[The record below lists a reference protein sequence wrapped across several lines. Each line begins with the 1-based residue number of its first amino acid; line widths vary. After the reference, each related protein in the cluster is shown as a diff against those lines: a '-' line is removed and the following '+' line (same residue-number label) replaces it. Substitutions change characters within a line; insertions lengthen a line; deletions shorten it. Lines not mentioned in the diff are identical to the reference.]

1 MGKYGQHNLS
11 FRRRAVFFMC
21 VRGSEKILVC
31 EQVCKIPEIFK
42 IEKRVEN
49 KKSNTFRKRCQ
60 YPSNTSTVGKK
71 QLLQYPV
78 LKSIFLSSLPLRAQ
92 MTPISSVPRHNRTDA
107 HIHRDWQHAQGL
119 HWFKCGE
126 EKQIWFPSV
135 TRKLSTIGTNLWRK
149 NQFSSIKS
157 HWSRQP
163 TATENSLSDSGQHA
177 ICGDIETV
185 NQYVMWEAQSFLL
198 VKFAL

>member
-11 FRRRAVFFMC
+11 FRRRAVFFFMC

-92 MTPISSVPRHNRTDA
+92 ISSVHSNKQCPPDTTGLM
-107 HIHRDWQHAQGL
+107 HIFTETGSMLRACTGS
-119 HWFKCGE
+119 
-126 EKQIWFPSV
+126 SV
-135 TRKLSTIGTNLWRK
+135 GK
-149 NQFSSIKS
+149 KS
-157 HWSRQP
+157 KYGFH
-163 TATENSLSDSGQHA
+163 L
-177 ICGDIETV
+177 
-185 NQYVMWEAQSFLL
+185 
-198 VKFAL
+198 